1 VKRPKPSFEL
11 RDGDLDLAVLFD
23 RVLER
28 ALRFRVFE
36 SWVTRD
42 RSLDD
47 VIRLLDGEVLYS
59 SHQRDREVVVLDL
72 LGAVVMLLLETHSDA
87 TPIAYVHVHAA
98 SRSTATLELAHI
110 KELLPAAEMPASN
123 QIKIGFWYRTQQC
136 ARVVHRTVEA
146 VAWSDARHN
155 YPAAASE
162 SLEESMKDVT
172 QVFARGRLMLW
183 HGPPGTGKTSA
194 LRTLALENRG
204 TLSIE
209 YVLDPEVLFG
219 RDAAYFVDVLF
230 KNAED
235 EDEDDAVAAS
245 RVLVLEDCDELLS
258 ADAKERAGQ
267 GLARLLNLVDGLI
280 GQGMKLNVLITT
292 NEPLG
297 DFHPAVSRP
306 GRCGAAIAFGLLQQG
321 GGGRLARA
329 SRARWARPGQ
339 RVARRAAWGRRG
351 TPNSASHSSQAGFRD
366 HKTLAGR
373 SSATDRDRLR
383 SRLPPQ
389 RLIARQDIAGTLGS
403 SSMAASIRD
412 CESST
417 SSSLPA
423 KYASYA
429 DMSKCPWPESPN
441 RITRLSPASF
451 AAAASSTTAR
461 SACADSG
468 AGRIPSHRANRTA
481 SAKTSFCL

>member
-1 VKRPKPSFEL
+1 VLSIPEPTVKKPKPSFEL

-23 RVLER
+23 RALER

-36 SWVTRD
+36 SWITRD

-47 VIRLLDGEVLYS
+47 VVRLLDGEVLYS

-87 TPIAYVHVHAA
+87 TPIACVHVHAA

-155 YPAAASE
+155 YPAAARE

-204 TLSIE
+204 TISIE

-230 KNAED
+230 KNAEE
-235 EDEDDAVAAS
+235 EDEDDAVTAS

-306 GRCGAAIAFGLLQQG
+306 GRCGAAIAFGLFNG
-321 GGGRLARA
+321 EEAAAWLARH
-329 SRARWARPGQ
+329 
-339 RVARRAAWGRRG
+339 GRDG
-351 TPNSASHSSQAGFRD
+351 LAPSSAS
-366 HKTLAGR
+366 LAE
-373 SSATDRDRLR
+373 L
-383 SRLPPQ
+383 
-389 RLIARQDIAGTLGS
+389 LGV
-403 SSMAASIRD
+403 AEER
-412 CESST
+412 
-417 SSSLPA
+417 
-423 KYASYA
+423 
-429 DMSKCPWPESPN
+429 
-441 RITRLSPASF
+441 
-451 AAAASSTTAR
+451 
-461 SACADSG
+461 
-468 AGRIPSHRANRTA
+468 RTA
-481 SAKTSFCL
+481 PVTRAKLGFATTRR